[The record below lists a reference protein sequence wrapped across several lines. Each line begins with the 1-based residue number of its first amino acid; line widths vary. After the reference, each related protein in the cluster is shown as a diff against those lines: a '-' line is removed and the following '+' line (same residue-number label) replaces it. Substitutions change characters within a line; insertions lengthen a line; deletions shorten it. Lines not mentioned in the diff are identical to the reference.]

1 MYSDLNSEKLIV
13 FSAPSGSGK
22 TTLVNHLLEQSL
34 PLGFSIS
41 ATSRAPR
48 GKEKDGVEYHF
59 LSPEGF
65 KEKIRENAFVEYEEV
80 YENTFYG
87 TLTSELK
94 RLWKEGKQVLFDI
107 DVKGGLTIKKKY
119 PKQTLSIFVQPP
131 SIEELE
137 NRLRHRATDSEEK
150 INERIGKAKGELTF
164 SERFDYCLINDDLET
179 AKKEIVQVISDF
191 RNS

>member
-1 MYSDLNSEKLIV
+1 MNSEKLIV

-137 NRLRHRATDSEEK
+137 NRLRHRATDSEEN

-179 AKKEIVQVISDF
+179 AKKEIVQVVSDF
-191 RNS
+191 LNS

>member
-1 MYSDLNSEKLIV
+1 MNSEKLIV

-41 ATSRAPR
+41 ATSRPPR

-164 SERFDYCLINDDLET
+164 PERFDYCLINDDLET

-191 RNS
+191 LNS

>member
-1 MYSDLNSEKLIV
+1 MNSEKLIV

-107 DVKGGLTIKKKY
+107 DVKGGLTIKKKIS
-119 PKQTLSIFVQPP
+119 QTNLIYFCSTT
-131 SIEELE
+131 L
-137 NRLRHRATDSEEK
+137 NRRTRK
-150 INERIGKAKGELTF
+150 
-164 SERFDYCLINDDLET
+164 
-179 AKKEIVQVISDF
+179 
-191 RNS
+191 

>member
-1 MYSDLNSEKLIV
+1 MDDTGLKLIKQLQV
-13 FSAPSGSGK
+13 SADLSLAELSRRVGISK
-22 TTLVNHLLEQSL
+22 TACWNRMQKME
-34 PLGFSIS
+34 
-41 ATSRAPR
+41 
-48 GKEKDGVEYHF
+48 E
-59 LSPEGF
+59 EG
-65 KEKIRENAFVEYEEV
+65 IV
-80 YENTFYG
+80 
-87 TLTSELK
+87 L
-94 RLWKEGKQVLFDI
+94 GKQVLFDI

-179 AKKEIVQVISDF
+179 AKKEKPKRVSGLVVKHLILLISKSPSILKLISQPNDLPIQF
-191 RNS
+191 FCITLTLFGHSSKF

>member
-1 MYSDLNSEKLIV
+1 MNSEKLIV

-65 KEKIRENAFVEYEEV
+65 KEKIHENAFVEYEEV

-119 PKQTLSIFVQPP
+119 PKNPNIMYMYMY
-131 SIEELE
+131 
-137 NRLRHRATDSEEK
+137 
-150 INERIGKAKGELTF
+150 G
-164 SERFDYCLINDDLET
+164 
-179 AKKEIVQVISDF
+179 
-191 RNS
+191 

>member
-1 MYSDLNSEKLIV
+1 MNSEKLIV

-131 SIEELE
+131 SIKELE

-191 RNS
+191 LNS

>member
-1 MYSDLNSEKLIV
+1 MNSEKLIV

-22 TTLVNHLLEQSL
+22 TTLVNHLLEQRL

-94 RLWKEGKQVLFDI
+94 RLWKEGKQILFDI
-107 DVKGGLTIKKKY
+107 DVKGGLTIKKNIPNKPY
-119 PKQTLSIFVQPP
+119 LFLFNHPQ
-131 SIEELE
+131 
-137 NRLRHRATDSEEK
+137 
-150 INERIGKAKGELTF
+150 
-164 SERFDYCLINDDLET
+164 
-179 AKKEIVQVISDF
+179 
-191 RNS
+191 

>member
-1 MYSDLNSEKLIV
+1 MNSEKLIV

-80 YENTFYG
+80 YENIFYG

-137 NRLRHRATDSEEK
+137 NRLCHRATDSEEK
-150 INERIGKAKGELTF
+150 INERIGKAKVELTF
-164 SERFDYCLINDDLET
+164 SERFDYCLINDYLET
-179 AKKEIVQVISDF
+179 AKKEIVQVVSDF
-191 RNS
+191 LNS

>member
-1 MYSDLNSEKLIV
+1 MNSEKLIV

-150 INERIGKAKGELTF
+150 IN
-164 SERFDYCLINDDLET
+164 
-179 AKKEIVQVISDF
+179 
-191 RNS
+191 